1 MSNKNGWG
9 DKPRCV
15 RQTCN
20 SDSGYIINTGSLL
33 KAEESERQP
42 VHLRRGFL
50 VRGLCVVSDWGQIM
64 ETTCT
69 LWCQRSTAGRL
80 HNKSHCVLSSA
91 HLQAGCG
98 AFFFFLCM
106 CSGNVRKKYQHNMVM
121 CSLNLRTVKSG
132 LQLVHN
138 IICRL
143 LRALS
148 WQERETQRTDRKCAL
163 WHLHIN
169 DFLISVSDWC
179 QRRTASFFLLLPFPY
194 SYRELHS
201 FSAEWSPPRPTK
213 LYVPMSRCISAAT
226 CLSQQSGLTLVDS
239 CGSQSMRSRRTLVE
253 LNSLLPPVQSPLN
266 PPEYLVLLAVPVESQ
281 NTVANAAALWHLI
294 SPGDLLL
301 SEF

>member
-121 CSLNLRTVKSG
+121 CSLSLRTVKSG

-138 IICRL
+138 IICRV

-201 FSAEWSPPRPTK
+201 FSAEWSPPPPQQAICTHVTLHFGSHMFITAIRVNSGGLVWQSVHEVPQDTGRTQQPTPARPIPLK
-213 LYVPMSRCISAAT
+213 SSGVPCAIGRA
-226 CLSQQSGLTLVDS
+226 SGEPKH
-239 CGSQSMRSRRTLVE
+239 CG
-253 LNSLLPPVQSPLN
+253 
-266 PPEYLVLLAVPVESQ
+266 
-281 NTVANAAALWHLI
+281 
-294 SPGDLLL
+294 
-301 SEF
+301 

>member
-1 MSNKNGWG
+1 
-9 DKPRCV
+9 
-15 RQTCN
+15 
-20 SDSGYIINTGSLL
+20 
-33 KAEESERQP
+33 
-42 VHLRRGFL
+42 
-50 VRGLCVVSDWGQIM
+50 
-64 ETTCT
+64 
-69 LWCQRSTAGRL
+69 
-80 HNKSHCVLSSA
+80 
-91 HLQAGCG
+91 
-98 AFFFFLCM
+98 
-106 CSGNVRKKYQHNMVM
+106 MVM

-138 IICRL
+138 IICRV

-179 QRRTASFFLLLPFPY
+179 QRRTASFFLCSRFLIRTVNCTLSLQSDP
-194 SYRELHS
+194 
-201 FSAEWSPPRPTK
+201 PPRPNK